1 MRAQVR
7 KYERLEDY
15 LEYVLNMANELK
27 QDTKAFSRDRMQ
39 MMVVVNSI
47 EYALDMVRERK
58 DKELRDA

>member
-27 QDTKAFSRDRMQ
+27 QDTKAFSHDRMQ
-39 MMVVVNSI
+39 MMDVVSSV
-47 EYALDMVRERK
+47 EYALDLVRERK
-58 DKELRDA
+58 DKELRNA